1 MGNIQ
6 GSIFKGQEATFHA
19 LQVES
24 AAPRADPTEPSPA
37 ALPDALAGAAP
48 VTEDQRTGGADE
60 AECCGESRTWR
71 AARREAW
78 LVARRAARREAWL
91 VAWRVARREAWL
103 AAWREAWLA
112 VERAARLAGDG
123 CVAVEVPDAAAAA
136 AAADDWVVES
146 FAIGTL
152 GCNCSLVYRRR
163 SRQAIVID
171 PGDDPAALL
180 AAVGTRNLV
189 VTQLLHTHAHF
200 DHIGGSDEIK
210 RRLGVP
216 ILLHRD
222 DEELYRRLQEQGLLF
237 GVPVAAP
244 GKVDR
249 FIEEGYEVELGSRKL
264 LTTIHTPGHSP
275 GSCCFYTEITGRAAA
290 VRGRHPVS
298 PVGGAHRSARRRSLC
313 PDQIDQAAA
322 VPASAGGL
330 RGAGTRPRHHPGGRA
345 AHQSV
350 SLTRWRTRW
359 PQSLRR
365 HGRSASAVTTVDY

>member
-1 MGNIQ
+1 M
-6 GSIFKGQEATFHA
+6 
-19 LQVES
+19 
-24 AAPRADPTEPSPA
+24 
-37 ALPDALAGAAP
+37 
-48 VTEDQRTGGADE
+48 
-60 AECCGESRTWR
+60 
-71 AARREAW
+71 
-78 LVARRAARREAWL
+78 
-91 VAWRVARREAWL
+91 
-103 AAWREAWLA
+103 
-112 VERAARLAGDG
+112 
-123 CVAVEVPDAAAAA
+123 AVEVPDAAAAA

-275 GSCCFYTEITGRAAA
+275 GSCCFYTEITGEPLLFAGDTLFRQS
-290 VRGRHPVS
+290 VGRTD
-298 PVGGAHRSARRRSLC
+298 L
-313 PDQIDQAAA
+313 
-322 VPASAGGL
+322 
-330 RGAGTRPRHHPGGRA
+330 PGGDPYALIKSIKQRLFQLPPEA
-345 AHQSV
+345 YVVPGHGPATTLAVEQ
-350 SLTRWRTRW
+350 RTN
-359 PQSLRR
+359 PFL
-365 HGRSASAVTTVDY
+365 

>member
-1 MGNIQ
+1 M
-6 GSIFKGQEATFHA
+6 
-19 LQVES
+19 
-24 AAPRADPTEPSPA
+24 
-37 ALPDALAGAAP
+37 
-48 VTEDQRTGGADE
+48 
-60 AECCGESRTWR
+60 
-71 AARREAW
+71 
-78 LVARRAARREAWL
+78 
-91 VAWRVARREAWL
+91 
-103 AAWREAWLA
+103 
-112 VERAARLAGDG
+112 
-123 CVAVEVPDAAAAA
+123 AVEVPDATAAAAAAA

-180 AAVGTRNLV
+180 AAVATRNLV

-222 DEELYRRLQEQGLLF
+222 DEELYPPAGRSRGCCS
-237 GVPVAAP
+237 GIPVAAP

-275 GSCCFYTEITGRAAA
+275 GSCCFYTEITGEPLLFAGDTLFRQS
-290 VRGRHPVS
+290 VGRTD
-298 PVGGAHRSARRRSLC
+298 L
-313 PDQIDQAAA
+313 
-322 VPASAGGL
+322 
-330 RGAGTRPRHHPGGRA
+330 PGGDPYALIKSIKQRLFELPA
-345 AHQSV
+345 EAYVVPGHGPATTLAVEQ
-350 SLTRWRTRW
+350 RTN
-359 PQSLRR
+359 PFL
-365 HGRSASAVTTVDY
+365 